1 MLKPFLI
8 VPALFFL
15 GAPALLQQDQATT
28 APASATPATTAPA
41 STAAAS
47 TTPQAATEFK
57 VPADLIGKINPVKP
71 TPEALAKAKQFYGW
85 DCAMC
90 HGDNGDGKGDVAAEQ
105 KLTIHNFRDPDSLA
119 KMSDGELY
127 YIIQQGK
134 GKMPGDGDR
143 LKGDGI
149 WNMVLLLRKMS
160 NTQAPAPAPAQ
171 TPAPTTATAPAQAP
185 AQ

>member
-28 APASATPATTAPA
+28 APASTAPA
-41 STAAAS
+41 STAPAS

-127 YIIQQGK
+127 YIIQNGK

-143 LKGDGI
+143 LKGDSI

-160 NTQAPAPAPAQ
+160 NTQAPTQAPAQ
-171 TPAPTTATAPAQAP
+171 APTTATAPAQAP

>member
-8 VPALFFL
+8 VPALFLL
-15 GAPALLQQDQATT
+15 GAPALLQQDQAT
-28 APASATPATTAPA
+28 PV
-41 STAAAS
+41 STA
-47 TTPQAATEFK
+47 PQAATEFK
-57 VPADLIGKINPVKP
+57 VPADLIGKVNPVKP

-90 HGDNGDGKGDVAAEQ
+90 HGDNGNGKGDVAAEQ
-105 KLTIHNFRDPDSLA
+105 KLTIRSFSDPDSLA
-119 KMSDGELY
+119 KLSDGEIY
-127 YIIQQGK
+127 YIIQNGK

-143 LKGDGI
+143 VKGDGL

-160 NTQAPAPAPAQ
+160 NTTAPAQAPATAPAA
-171 TPAPTTATAPAQAP
+171 TPTTAPTTAPAQAP

>member
-28 APASATPATTAPA
+28 APATTAPA
-41 STAAAS
+41 STAPAS

-127 YIIQQGK
+127 YIIQNGK

-143 LKGDGI
+143 LKGDSI

-160 NTQAPAPAPAQ
+160 NTQAPTQAPAQ
-171 TPAPTTATAPAQAP
+171 APTTATAPAQAP

>member
-15 GAPALLQQDQATT
+15 GVPALLQQDQAT
-28 APASATPATTAPA
+28 P
-41 STAAAS
+41 AS

-57 VPADLIGKINPVKP
+57 VPADLIGKVNPVKP
-71 TPEALAKAKQFYGW
+71 TPEMQAKAKQFYSW

-90 HGDNGDGKGDVAAEQ
+90 HGENGDGKGDVAADQ
-105 KLTIHNFRDPDSLA
+105 KLPIRNFRDPDSLA
-119 KMSDGELY
+119 KLSDGEIF

-134 GKMPGDGDR
+134 GKMPPDGDR
-143 LKGDGI
+143 EKPDMI
-149 WNMVLLLRKMS
+149 WNMVILLRKMS
-160 NTQAPAPAPAQ
+160 NTQAPAQAPAATPAPA
-171 TPAPTTATAPAQAP
+171 TAPGAQAP

>member
-28 APASATPATTAPA
+28 TPATSTPATATPA
-41 STAAAS
+41 STA
-47 TTPQAATEFK
+47 PQAATEFK
-57 VPADLIGKINPVKP
+57 VPADLIGKVNPVKP
-71 TPEALAKAKQFYGW
+71 TPESLAKAKQFYGW

-105 KLTIHNFRDPDSLA
+105 KLTLRNFRDADSLA

-127 YIIQQGK
+127 YIIQNGK

-149 WNMVLLLRKMS
+149 WNMVILLRKMS
-160 NTQAPAPAPAQ
+160 NTQAPAQAPAPAT
-171 TPAPTTATAPAQAP
+171 TPATAQAPAQAP

>member
-28 APASATPATTAPA
+28 APASAAPA
-41 STAAAS
+41 STAPAS

-127 YIIQQGK
+127 YIIQNGK

-143 LKGDGI
+143 LKGDSI

-160 NTQAPAPAPAQ
+160 NTQAPTQAPAQ
-171 TPAPTTATAPAQAP
+171 APTTATAPAQAP